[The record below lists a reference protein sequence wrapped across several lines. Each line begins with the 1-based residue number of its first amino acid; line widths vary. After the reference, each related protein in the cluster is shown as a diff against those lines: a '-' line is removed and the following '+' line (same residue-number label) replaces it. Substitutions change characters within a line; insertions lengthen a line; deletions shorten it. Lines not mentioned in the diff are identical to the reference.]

1 MIKTDETPYLIYTKT
16 HPGMKGKQNEDRFGI
31 SAFKLSKDNPE
42 PILLAILSDGIGGH
56 RAGEVAAEIVVEN
69 ISARISEAQDLNE
82 PLLLLQQAVTEASQ
96 SVYEESLKDF
106 GRTGMGATCACVL
119 MKGKQLFIAS
129 VGDSRIYL
137 LRNKKLIQLSTDHT
151 WIQEALDAGL
161 IQAQDVNGHPNA
173 HVIRRYLGAAQAP
186 EVDFRFKLHS
196 YEDDQAQINNQGQ
209 ILFPDDVVFQCSDGL
224 TDLVSDQEI
233 GSILEHKN
241 LDDALNQLTELANA
255 RGGHDNITMV
265 AIKITKN
272 GKHKSKKRKR
282 WIGLLI
288 IFLLILTILAGL
300 AFAEFGLPYFNKVL
314 NPTSGQQIVLSPTT
328 PSITP
333 NPSKATSTPIPE
345 QNQPLVVPTNPTLVL
360 TPKATPI
367 LWPTNTQ
374 SP

>member
-1 MIKTDETPYLIYTKT
+1 MIKTEETPYLIYTKT
-16 HPGMKGKQNEDRFGI
+16 HPGMKGKQNEDRFGV
-31 SAFKLSKDNPE
+31 SAFEVSKDNPE
-42 PILLAILSDGIGGH
+42 PVLLAVLSDGIGGH
-56 RAGEVAAEIVVEN
+56 RAGEVAAEIVVEK
-69 ISARISEAQDLNE
+69 ISAWVAEATDLNE
-82 PLLLLQQAVTEASQ
+82 PLLLLQQAVVNANQ
-96 SVYEESLKDF
+96 SVYEESLKDY

-119 MKGKQLFIAS
+119 IKGKQLFIAS

-137 LRNKKLIQLSTDHT
+137 LRNKRLIQLSTDHT

-161 IQAQDVNGHPNA
+161 IQAQEANGHPNA

-186 EVDFRFKLHS
+186 DVDFRLKLRP
-196 YEDDQAQINNQGQ
+196 YEDEIAQINNQGQ
-209 ILFPDDVVFQCSDGL
+209 ILFSQDVIFLCSDGL

-241 LDDALNQLTELANA
+241 LDDALEQLTGLANA

-265 AIKITKN
+265 AIKITNNK
-272 GKHKSKKRKR
+272 KHKSKKRKR

-288 IFLLILTILAGL
+288 LFLVILTILAGL
-300 AFAEFGLPYFNKVL
+300 AFAEFGWPYLNKAL
-314 NPTSGQQIVLSPTT
+314 NPTSAQQNVLPTRT
-328 PSITP
+328 AIIPS
-333 NPSKATSTPIPE
+333 PSKAANTSIPG
-345 QNQPLVVPTNPTLVL
+345 QNQPLVVPTSPTLVL

>member
-1 MIKTDETPYLIYTKT
+1 MIKTEETPYLIYTKT
-16 HPGMKGKQNEDRFGI
+16 HPGMKGKQNEDRFGV
-31 SAFKLSKDNPE
+31 SAFEVSKDNPE
-42 PILLAILSDGIGGH
+42 PVLLAVLSDGIGGH
-56 RAGEVAAEIVVEN
+56 RAGEVAAEIVVEK
-69 ISARISEAQDLNE
+69 ISAWVAEATDLNE
-82 PLLLLQQAVTEASQ
+82 PLLLLQQAVVNANQ
-96 SVYEESLKDF
+96 SVYEESLKDY

-119 MKGKQLFIAS
+119 IKGKQLFIAS

-137 LRNKKLIQLSTDHT
+137 LRNKRLIQLSTDHT

-161 IQAQDVNGHPNA
+161 IQAQEANGHPNA

-186 EVDFRFKLHS
+186 DVDFRLKLRP
-196 YEDDQAQINNQGQ
+196 YEDEIAQINNQGQ
-209 ILFPDDVVFQCSDGL
+209 ILFSQDVIFLCSDGL

-241 LDDALNQLTELANA
+241 LDDALEQLTGLANA

-265 AIKITKN
+265 AIKITNNK
-272 GKHKSKKRKR
+272 KHKSKKRKR

-288 IFLLILTILAGL
+288 LFLVILTILAGL
-300 AFAEFGLPYFNKVL
+300 AFAEFGWPYLNKAL
-314 NPTSGQQIVLSPTT
+314 NPTSAQQNVLPTRT
-328 PSITP
+328 AIIPS
-333 NPSKATSTPIPE
+333 PSKAANTPIPG
-345 QNQPLVVPTNPTLVL
+345 QNQPLVVPTSPTLVL